1 MKHGTLTTKGNRVE
15 LRFERRLAHP
25 PEKVWRAL
33 TDNQELAVGRRKSR
47 RRVRQG
53 ALLRA
58 QCGVRHALRPGQLVV
73 PRGARISGR
82 FTAGTRTLH
91 AFGGQGLK
99 RAES

>member
-1 MKHGTLTTKGNRVE
+1 
-15 LRFERRLAHP
+15 
-25 PEKVWRAL
+25 
-33 TDNQELAVGRRKSR
+33 
-47 RRVRQG
+47 
-53 ALLRA
+53 
-58 QCGVRHALRPGQLVV
+58 V